1 MLEDILWPM
10 LQKPSVIMKLEEKN
24 LMGKTLMK
32 RVRGA
37 SWRVIGEPLKGPFWP
52 FSVKLI
58 THSRGRNLE
67 WEMFLAMLI
76 QGKIWLWD
84 PLHSYMATFG
94 MQFQRP
100 CVILL
105 FLHLL
110 MPKFNFQ
117 NFNLQII
124 FQNFNFQNFHFQ
136 IIFQNSNFQ
145 NSNFQV

>member
-1 MLEDILWPM
+1 
-10 LQKPSVIMKLEEKN
+10 MKLEEKN

-32 RVRGA
+32 RVRWA
-37 SWRVIGEPLKGPFWP
+37 SWRVIGEPLKGPFWS

-58 THSRGRNLE
+58 TLSRGRNLQR
-67 WEMFLAMLI
+67 EMSPAMLI
-76 QGKIWLWD
+76 KGKILAWD
-84 PLHSYMATFG
+84 PLHSCMATFG
-94 MQFQRP
+94 MHFWWP

-105 FLHLL
+105 FIHLL
-110 MPKFNFQ
+110 MSKFNFQ

-145 NSNFQV
+145 NSHSQILSQNSNFQI